1 MKYTIYNY
9 VYTEVDSISI
19 PTEICCKDSEGNY
32 YKFTILEQLQ
42 MEELNNEFIVGDL
55 QLVSLTNIIF
65 SNGKILKNNIEKD
78 RFLNFKRL
86 VDCVLDNGFEYFYK
100 TPYNQRALKRIKTFN
115 EVIKSI
121 DYNNLKEEVD
131 FFG

>member
-78 RFLNFKRL
+78 RFLNFKKL

-100 TPYNQRALKRIKTFN
+100 KPCNQKTLNKIKTFN
-115 EVIKSI
+115 EAIKSI
-121 DYNNLKEEVD
+121 EYSNLEKAVD

>member
-1 MKYTIYNY
+1 MKYSIYNY
-9 VYTEVDSISI
+9 VYTKVDSVDI

-32 YKFTILEQLQ
+32 YKFSILEQLQ

-55 QLVSLTNIIF
+55 HLVALTNIIF

-78 RFLNFKRL
+78 RFLNFKKL

-100 TPYNQRALKRIKTFN
+100 KPCNQKTLNKIKTFN
-115 EVIKSI
+115 EAIKSI
-121 DYNNLKEEVD
+121 EYSNLEKAVD